1 MDHVLYVEVNL
12 ICILIIALE
21 IFQLMRDIDKTLRVR
36 LFTWLMICAL
46 LNFSFDLMWG
56 FLHSIGA
63 PEPWSWIVNQL
74 YFLSLNLTSV
84 LWMLYA
90 ETCLGARWLHK
101 KSLFWLAM
109 VPALLLQLI
118 TLGGLVFHISP
129 EGYHRGPLHWFQVTV
144 AYGYIAIPALKAFIL
159 STKRRYYAQ
168 RAEFRVLASFVAFPL
183 LFSLLQLFWGGNAP
197 MLCVGITLSIIL
209 LYQNRQSRL
218 ISRDPLT
225 GLNNRTQMIQ
235 FLSEHIKSHD
245 KTLYLMIMDAD
256 RFKSINDT
264 YGHTAGDRA
273 LVQVASALKKAV
285 PPRFLIARY
294 GGDEFIVAGEADNEE
309 EILRL
314 RDHIA
319 QTLAAENAAS
329 GEPWP
334 LSLSI
339 GYAAYSDEMNTIP
352 DLIEAADRELYKVKR
367 GSLR

>member
-12 ICILIIALE
+12 ICILIISLE
-21 IFQLMRDIDKTLRVR
+21 ILQLMRGIDKTPRVR
-36 LFTWLMICAL
+36 LFTSLMVCAL
-46 LNFSFDLMWG
+46 LNFSFDLLWG
-56 FLHSIGA
+56 FLHGIGS
-63 PEPWSWIVNQL
+63 PEPWSWLVNQL

-90 ETCLGARWLHK
+90 ETCLGSRWLRK

-109 VPALLLQLI
+109 VPAILLQLI

-129 EGYHRGPLHWFQVTV
+129 EGYHRGPLHWLQVLI
-144 AYGYIAIPALKAFIL
+144 AYGYIAIPAIKAFVL

-168 RAEFRVLASFVAFPL
+168 RSEFRVLASFVVFPL
-183 LFSLLQLFWGGNAP
+183 VFSILQLFWGGYAP

-235 FLSEHIKSHD
+235 FLSEHIKNHD

-294 GGDEFIVAGEADNEE
+294 GGDEFIVAGEADSEE
-309 EILRL
+309 EISRL
-314 RDHIA
+314 REHII
-319 QTLAAENAAS
+319 QTLKAENAAS
-329 GEPWP
+329 GEPWK

-339 GYAAYSDEMNTIP
+339 GYAAYSETMNTIP

-367 GSLR
+367 GSFR